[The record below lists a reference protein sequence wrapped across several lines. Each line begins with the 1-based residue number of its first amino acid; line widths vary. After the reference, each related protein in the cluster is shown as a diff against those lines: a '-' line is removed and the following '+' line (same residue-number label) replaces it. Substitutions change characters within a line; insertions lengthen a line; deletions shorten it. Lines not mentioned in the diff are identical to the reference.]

1 MKTLTIHVVICSVM
15 TALISSMLRLYF
27 DSLASVPLV
36 DYIAYTG
43 LWLLG
48 LTFVV
53 ATGRGQHHENHQ
65 VSLAFRELVSR
76 DEDSQDHVNR
86 VNSSLTL
93 FITGCLCLL
102 TSLAGYFWG
111 WW

>member
-1 MKTLTIHVVICSVM
+1 MKTLTIHILICSVI
-15 TALISSMLRLYF
+15 TAVISALLRLYF

-48 LTFVV
+48 LTLLV
-53 ATGRGQHHENHQ
+53 ATGGGLNHQ
-65 VSLAFRELVSR
+65 ASLTLRELVSR